1 MSRNCCSYLD
11 CRNSAHKVKGLR
23 MFTFPLKEEL
33 SSIWVSNCG
42 NPILNKYTALELRK
56 NKRVCELHFRR
67 EDITVSGRLKDG
79 SIPIPYDEPLMEPD
93 TTTSSCLA
101 IPMWGSQLPPSDS
114 PEQEVKHEVFIKA
127 EIEIDDGFDVSYNDP
142 IGNFLEESE
151 TPDQDDPATASLSTP
166 PEKKRKLCL
175 SPPPSGSLGAGD
187 GSLQQEIPKAETEFD
202 LWARSVAHQLNNMEL
217 RRALQLQLKMQTLM
231 TEDRIREDCDNMDMN
246 PR

>member
-1 MSRNCCSYLD
+1 MDR
-11 CRNSAHKVKGLR
+11 
-23 MFTFPLKEEL
+23 
-33 SSIWVSNCG
+33 SSLACV
-42 NPILNKYTALELRK
+42 
-56 NKRVCELHFRR
+56 RVRP
-67 EDITVSGRLKDG
+67 G
-79 SIPIPYDEPLMEPD
+79 
-93 TTTSSCLA
+93 A
-101 IPMWGSQLPPSDS
+101 IPTIFQASHVRKRRTLKRQVKTE
-114 PEQEVKHEVFIKA
+114 EQEVKHEVFIKA